1 MGKNV
6 TRRKFIG
13 GTVAAMTGAAAAS
26 GTASAHTT
34 WAPGYTTA
42 NVNIRSG
49 PGLGYGVHK
58 TAQEGTGIFVTGGPY
73 SADGYTWWKMQ
84 VNACDNGGRVGEG
97 YAVENYTT
105 TAVDLA
111 YPSTG
116 TIHSGDVYYS
126 WRDSG
131 DHEAVDINAPTG
143 RPIRAAASGTVSYV
157 EWDPYANDCGYY
169 LKIDHGNGVHTL
181 YCHCNAIHVNAG
193 DWVNQQQHIA
203 DIGTSGNAAANDPH
217 VHFQVQSPEY
227 SAAYIPAEI
236 GHHVYSRSGI
246 PRNYW

>member
-1 MGKNV
+1 MEKNL

-13 GTVAAMTGAAAAS
+13 ATTGALAGASALSGSAAAHS
-26 GTASAHTT
+26 Q

-42 NVNIRSG
+42 NVNIRDG
-49 PGLGYGVHK
+49 PGLDHGVLK
-58 TAQEGTGIFVTGGPY
+58 TAQQNTGIFVVDGPW
-73 SADGYTWWKMQ
+73 SSDGYTWWEMQ
-84 VNACDNGGRVGEG
+84 VNACDNGGRVRG
-97 YAVENYTT
+97 YAVSEYTT
-105 TAVDLA
+105 TAADLC

-116 TIHSGDVYYS
+116 TIESGDVYYS

-131 DHEAVDINAPTG
+131 DHEAIDINAPEG
-143 RPIRAAASGTVSYV
+143 NPIRAAASGTVSYV
-157 EWDPYANDCGYY
+157 EWDPNANDCGYY

-181 YCHCNAIHVNAG
+181 YCHCSAIHVNAG
-193 DWVNQQQHIA
+193 DWVDQQQHIA
-203 DIGTSGNAAANDPH
+203 DIGTSGNAYASDPH

-227 SAAYIPAEI
+227 SAVYIPAEV